1 MKYALHTAMWLA
13 GLLGMIAAHYGDW
26 RSYAEALAVMGGC
39 AAALVMGYDW
49 GKDDRF

>member
-1 MKYALHTAMWLA
+1 MKYALHVGLWTAGLA
-13 GLLGMIAAHYGDW
+13 GMGAASFGEW
-26 RSYAEALAVMGGC
+26 RAYFEALAVMGGC